1 MRCKSISEFIMCF
14 MLSLFSLTAFA
25 QIKITGTA
33 SDAETGEPL
42 SFITIQIKG
51 TTAGTTS
58 DMDGNYSIE
67 VPNRDAI
74 LVYSYIGYR
83 SQEIKVGNQTH
94 INVRLSEDVETL
106 DEVVVVGYGVQNK
119 RDVTGS
125 IAKVGS
131 EELMSVPTSSFD
143 AALQGRAAGVQVTQ
157 TSGLAGSGA
166 AIRVRGIASITA
178 GGDPLIVVDGIPIMQ
193 NAGDRVGAAQ
203 DNPMS
208 SINANDIES
217 IDILKDASATAIY
230 GSRGANGVVLITT
243 KRGKSGKPQINF
255 SSKVAFSTTN
265 RKVDML
271 ETKDYLDMLL
281 LYAESLAKSNGNMN
295 QALNALQKIEKRAY
309 GKANTTTTDRAS
321 FIKAVQKE
329 RRLEIA
335 LQGERLFELKRIKQ
349 SVRGEAWDSHKV
361 MFQIPDVEQNG
372 NPDVNM
378 N

>member
-1 MRCKSISEFIMCF
+1 
-14 MLSLFSLTAFA
+14 
-25 QIKITGTA
+25 
-33 SDAETGEPL
+33 
-42 SFITIQIKG
+42 
-51 TTAGTTS
+51 
-58 DMDGNYSIE
+58 MDGNYSIE

-243 KRGKSGKPQINF
+243 KRGKGGKVQIDA
-255 SSKVAFSTTN
+255 KVETTYN
-265 RKVDML
+265 TRTITPDL
-271 ETKDYLDMLL
+271 IDGYT
-281 LYAESLAKSNGNMN
+281 YASMTVSYTHLTLPTNSL
-295 QALNALQKIEKRAY
+295 
-309 GKANTTTTDRAS
+309 
-321 FIKAVQKE
+321 V
-329 RRLEIA
+329 
-335 LQGERLFELKRIKQ
+335 
-349 SVRGEAWDSHKV
+349 
-361 MFQIPDVEQNG
+361 
-372 NPDVNM
+372 
-378 N
+378 